1 MSPRPLNARN
11 EREALAAEDGGTGVS
26 PVVPSPTLPSRSEIR
41 TSAFDFDVSV
51 CIVNWN
57 CRDYLQ
63 ACLQSL
69 RETALEMSLE
79 VVVVDNGSSDGAA
92 DMVAELFPEVVLIRN
107 AENAGFARGNNQAA
121 GLARGR
127 YLFFLNNDTIVPY
140 GTLRGLRDY
149 AQAHPEAG
157 IIGPQLRDEQGRPQL
172 SYRLRPT
179 LKALLHRI
187 TWLRWLGLFRRVY
200 RHYRGR
206 NNDVGREPK
215 PVEILMGAALFM
227 PRTVFRACGAW
238 DEEFTFG
245 GEDID
250 LCARVGRRYRVIY
263 HPGLEIVH
271 FNRTSSRQH
280 IGFSYS
286 HTIIGIT
293 RFMRKHGCSP
303 VGLFF
308 YKLALTLDAP
318 LRWFS
323 HATHYVCRRLRRQPR
338 RAAKSRLVMRALEHF
353 LLRELPA
360 LWRV

>member
-1 MSPRPLNARN
+1 MSL
-11 EREALAAEDGGTGVS
+11 
-26 PVVPSPTLPSRSEIR
+26 LPIETTTVAVGQR
-41 TSAFDFDVSV
+41 TADSGQRTADSGIDVSV

-69 RETALEMSLE
+69 REAALEVSLE

-107 AENAGFARGNNQAA
+107 GDNAGFARGNNQAA

-127 YLFFLNNDTIVPY
+127 YLFFLNNDTVVPP
-140 GTLRGLRDY
+140 GTLRGLLDY

-157 IIGPQLRDEQGRPQL
+157 ILGPQLRNERGRPQL

-179 LKALLHRI
+179 LTALLHR
-187 TWLRWLGLFRRVY
+187 R
-200 RHYRGR
+200 YRGR
-206 NNDVGREPK
+206 DNDDGRDPK

-227 PRTVFRACGAW
+227 PRAVFRACGAW
-238 DEEFTFG
+238 DEEYTFG

-250 LCARVGRRYRVIY
+250 LCTRVGRRYRVIY

-271 FNRTSSRQH
+271 FNRISSRQH

-293 RFMRKHGCSP
+293 RFLRKHGCSP
-303 VGLFF
+303 AGLLF

-318 LRWFS
+318 LRWFG
-323 HATHYVCRRLRRQPR
+323 HAARYAWRRLRRQPH